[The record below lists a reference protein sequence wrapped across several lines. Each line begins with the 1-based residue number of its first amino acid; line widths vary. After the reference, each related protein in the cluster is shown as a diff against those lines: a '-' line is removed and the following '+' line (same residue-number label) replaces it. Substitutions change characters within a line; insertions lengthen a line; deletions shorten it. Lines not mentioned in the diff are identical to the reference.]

1 MFIRLR
7 RTVSAKQTRMPK
19 AQVPTRTLLVIDD
32 EPDILDAIKRLFRKR
47 CRVLVAQ
54 TISEGKRLIETE
66 DIQVV
71 LADQRLPKGSGIEL
85 FADIR
90 TSHPHIVRVLFTG
103 YTNIDHVIDAIN
115 EGHVYR
121 YISKPWKPLELRL
134 FIEQAFERYTHQ
146 RERAEMLEKLERQN
160 EMLKKVNEELKTLDN
175 VRRVFMEVI
184 SHELNTPIAIL
195 IGYTYLLR
203 KDTSEALGANARKA
217 IDRIE
222 ANSQRLK
229 RISDRIFQMISSEE
243 PSNSLDYE
251 DVDLR
256 DFAAELHKQVEPF
269 LLQRDQSFV
278 ADITL
283 DSDPVIEADRSKLMD
298 IFTHLTMN
306 AIKFS
311 QNGEKIHFRASEAES
326 ADEVAISISDNGT
339 GITEEDQKQI
349 FGAFFSTFK
358 TAHHSSGEF
367 EYQKRGM
374 GLGLSIAKR
383 FTQMHG
389 GEIDVTSDVGEGST
403 FTVRL
408 PRYHN

>member
-1 MFIRLR
+1 M
-7 RTVSAKQTRMPK
+7 QTRMPK

-71 LADQRLPKGSGIEL
+71 LADQRLPQGSGIEL

-103 YTNIDHVIDAIN
+103 YTNIDHVINAIN

-146 RERAEMLEKLERQN
+146 RERAEMLEKLEQQN
-160 EMLKKVNEELKTLDN
+160 EMLTRANEELKTLDN

-184 SHELNTPIAIL
+184 SHELNTPIAIQ

-203 KDTSEALGANARKA
+203 KDASEALGANARKA

-243 PSNSLDYE
+243 PSNSLVYE
-251 DVDLR
+251 DVDLH

-269 LLQRDQSFV
+269 LLQRDQRLIT
-278 ADITL
+278 DITL
-283 DSDPVIEADRSKLMD
+283 DSTAVIEADRSKLMD

-311 QNGEKIHFRASEAES
+311 QDGETIHFRVSDVEG
-326 ADEVAISISDNGT
+326 ADQVALSISDNGT
-339 GITEEDQKQI
+339 GISEEDQKQI
-349 FGAFFSTFK
+349 FGVFFSTFK

-389 GEIDVTSDVGEGST
+389 GDINVTSDLGEGST

-408 PRYHN
+408 PRRQD